1 MAPSSV
7 TPPRP
12 DVNLRH
18 ARVDDVDTLAA
29 IADAAFQTDSH
40 TQLKAVFH
48 GDSSFKD
55 GMGEGLK
62 GWLQSPKVDL
72 LVAEISGR
80 PVGWVGW
87 ARRGFAG
94 DTDLPLT
101 GPAEEPQAVSADTI
115 DPAKPP
121 TIKDLEDL
129 GNESMQYWVNR
140 LQPEGCRCRIVISC
154 VVHPD
159 SQGKGIGSR
168 LIRWGTDKVD
178 QEGIY
183 CWVQSSMGGVPA
195 YEKYGFREVGR
206 LEANLDVY
214 AEGKK
219 PGEEYEKITGSAD
232 SWGKYE
238 WVYMKRVANP

>member
-7 TPPRP
+7 IPPRP

-18 ARVDDVDTLAA
+18 ATVDDVDTLAA

-72 LVAEISGR
+72 LVAEISGK
-80 PVGWVGW
+80 
-87 ARRGFAG
+87 
-94 DTDLPLT
+94 
-101 GPAEEPQAVSADTI
+101 PAISADTI

-159 SQGKGIGSR
+159 FQGKGIGSR
-168 LIRWGTDKVD
+168 LIRWGTEKVD
-178 QEGIY
+178 QEGTY

-214 AEGKK
+214 AEGNK
-219 PGEEYEKITGSAD
+219 PGERYEKITGSAD

-238 WVYMKRVANP
+238 WVYMKRVATL